1 MALSLK
7 KALYLLKHKN
17 PRHIRE
23 TCLKSNFDLIT
34 LFTDKYLLEIDGN
47 ITTENMHKLNG
58 HQHALLAYR
67 FFWEEIN
74 HGGFV
79 QLIQNGYGGYIFDN
93 PTAKAWKLFG
103 AEKTAKIIYK
113 AKEIF
118 DANRK
123 ELERETTDEEFNAM
137 YVEFEVFDE
146 IEEHYYSIEKE
157 QTAIV
162 AQYVNENKGLFAEI
176 I

>member
-1 MALSLK
+1 MIQISDK
-7 KALYLLKHKN
+7 Q
-17 PRHIRE
+17 IRE
-23 TCLKSNFDLIT
+23 ASSKSDFELIK
-34 LFTDKYLLEIDGN
+34 LFTDKYMTEIDSK
-47 ITTENMHKLNG
+47 ITAENMQKLNG

-103 AEKTAKIIYK
+103 AEKTAKLIYK

-123 ELERETTDEEFNAM
+123 ELERETSDEEFNAM
-137 YVEFEVFDE
+137 YVDFEVFDE
-146 IEEHYYSIEKE
+146 IEEHYYSVEKE
-157 QTAIV
+157 QTAII
-162 AQYVNENKGLFAEI
+162 AQYVNENKSLFAEI